1 MSPLKKSRHR
11 LLRLHAFVLGT
22 PLAPAV
28 PQFPSGYANVLLLV
42 DGGKG
47 LGASSATQ
55 SFIQLVADGRR
66 IKTLTIPQSISCLQ
80 NGDISIVQLCGIDF
94 LLVADFK
101 QRQLHGWQL
110 KLQTAEQVCSLEQLH
125 DTAVPLQAVGSEM
138 DGCTLDILYQVFA
151 KYIFRPALAGLEHGP
166 GDDAI
171 LVRRLTVFS
180 PCVETDLPDDAA
192 VEEQSRALRR
202 YIEQL
207 INRLRKDTQKP
218 ELDDL
223 RLEVGDDRH
232 R

>member
-1 MSPLKKSRHR
+1 M
-11 LLRLHAFVLGT
+11 AA
-22 PLAPAV
+22 LA
-28 PQFPSGYANVLLLV
+28 SG
-42 DGGKG
+42 DCT
-47 LGASSATQ
+47 SDMTQ
-55 SFIQLVADGRR
+55 HSY
-66 IKTLTIPQSISCLQ
+66 
-80 NGDISIVQLCGIDF
+80 
-94 LLVADFK
+94 
-101 QRQLHGWQL
+101 
-110 KLQTAEQVCSLEQLH
+110 
-125 DTAVPLQAVGSEM
+125 GSEM
-138 DGCTLDILYQVFA
+138 DGCPLDILYQVFA

-192 VEEQSRALRR
+192 AEEQSRALRR

>member
-1 MSPLKKSRHR
+1 MSS
-11 LLRLHAFVLGT
+11 
-22 PLAPAV
+22 
-28 PQFPSGYANVLLLV
+28 
-42 DGGKG
+42 
-47 LGASSATQ
+47 
-55 SFIQLVADGRR
+55 
-66 IKTLTIPQSISCLQ
+66 LT
-80 NGDISIVQLCGIDF
+80 
-94 LLVADFK
+94 
-101 QRQLHGWQL
+101 
-110 KLQTAEQVCSLEQLH
+110 VC
-125 DTAVPLQAVGSEM
+125 D
-138 DGCTLDILYQVFA
+138 
-151 KYIFRPALAGLEHGP
+151 
-166 GDDAI
+166 